1 MPRLEDLS
9 AIERTTALNFPFMD
23 HLHSPN
29 TPLKKPLSQ
38 SKVALLTT
46 AGLHTRSDKPFFHG
60 DATFRVLPSST
71 PAKDIM
77 QSHVSIGFDRT
88 PMYKDINI
96 SYPIDRLQELVDK
109 GTVGSLSESYI
120 SFMGALRNPKRVVE
134 ETAPKA
140 AALLKGQGTDVVL
153 LTPT

>member
-9 AIERTTALNFPFMD
+9 EIERTTALNFPFMD
-23 HLHSPN
+23 HDDSPN

-46 AGLHTRSDKPFFHG
+46 AGVHTRSDKPFFHG
-60 DATFRVLPSST
+60 DPTFRVLPSST
-71 PAKDIM
+71 PAKDII

-88 PMYKDINI
+88 PLYKDINI
-96 SYPIDRLQELVDK
+96 SYPIDRLQELVDR
-109 GTVGSLSESYI
+109 GVIGSLSESYI
-120 SFMGALRNPKRVVE
+120 SFMGAIRNPKKIVE
-134 ETAPKA
+134 ETAPEA
-140 AALLKGQGTDVVL
+140 AKLLKEQGTDVVL